1 MTIKGGTME
10 WKVESP
16 YKDWG
21 GESYNAGAR
30 DQAKRLVEYQSEEC
44 PHLTDIDLSRIP
56 RYGCA
61 KCLKELRRQ
70 VGL

>member
-1 MTIKGGTME
+1 ME

-30 DQAKRLVEYQSEEC
+30 DQAKKLVEWLHPRVEAVSKAGDY
-44 PHLTDIDLSRIP
+44 TDVAWEFLNFWN
-56 RYGCA
+56 CWQ
-61 KCLKELRRQ
+61 ELRRQ